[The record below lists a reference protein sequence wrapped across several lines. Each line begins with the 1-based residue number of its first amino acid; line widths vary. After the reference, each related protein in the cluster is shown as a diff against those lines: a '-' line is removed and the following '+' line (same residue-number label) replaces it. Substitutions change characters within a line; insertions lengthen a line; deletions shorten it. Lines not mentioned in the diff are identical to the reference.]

1 MLHTLLNEK
10 LNLDFIR
17 CDEHKEELK
26 HVVIQKIT
34 KLFLYTFCKIVNRI
48 LSGRDTRYI
57 STNIIFQQ
65 AIEYYKKKQKRF
77 IKKL

>member
-1 MLHTLLNEK
+1 MLHTILNEK
-10 LNLDFIR
+10 LSLDFIR
-17 CDEHKEELK
+17 CNEHKKELK
-26 HVVIQKIT
+26 DVIQKIT

-65 AIEYYKKKQKRF
+65 AIEHYKKKQKRF
-77 IKKL
+77 ITKL